1 MNFFDRK
8 TFDVALEYLR
18 MRHFAT
24 KKSRFSPKFSTKYV
38 ESPYLRNF
46 YAGLRP
52 PVEER
57 DFRRPRLYRGYHPH
71 ISQNKRLCP
80 WREKRVKKYEKFKR
94 KERMRINLPKRRLYG
109 LYIDDYQRKKDLYIQ
124 PNEETSDSQCESI
137 DFEEFDDVYEEEE
150 DQCYSDE
157 ERSYIKRNFDDIEF
171 ELFQENDRIRA
182 FLYQIDL
189 NLKAKMFYTW
199 IRAILDK
206 NDIF

>member
-1 MNFFDRK
+1 
-8 TFDVALEYLR
+8 
-18 MRHFAT
+18 
-24 KKSRFSPKFSTKYV
+24 
-38 ESPYLRNF
+38 
-46 YAGLRP
+46 
-52 PVEER
+52 
-57 DFRRPRLYRGYHPH
+57 
-71 ISQNKRLCP
+71 
-80 WREKRVKKYEKFKR
+80 
-94 KERMRINLPKRRLYG
+94 MRINLPKRRLYG

-137 DFEEFDDVYEEEE
+137 DFEECDDVYEEEE
-150 DQCYSDE
+150 DQFYSDE